1 MINSSVDVTCGKRC
15 SFASVAPDYEH
26 HVCSLAGYAL
36 LEVRCRSQS
45 YTLASFNQAAC
56 DLFQVEERIPVV
68 LRANE
73 AVGAATE
80 KVRQLK
86 LEVFER
92 GVKIDQLNRQLAA
105 AEVEVEQTRD
115 RANNLEE
122 RFTQVGNEDAP
133 TVPCSISNPILLYTS
148 CCFFQC

>member
-1 MINSSVDVTCGKRC
+1 MVK
-15 SFASVAPDYEH
+15 
-26 HVCSLAGYAL
+26 
-36 LEVRCRSQS
+36 
-45 YTLASFNQAAC
+45 
-56 DLFQVEERIPVV
+56 
-68 LRANE
+68 RANE

-80 KVRQLK
+80 KIRQLK

-105 AEVEVEQTRD
+105 AEVEVEQTRE

-133 TVPCSISNPILLYTS
+133 TGSCCISNPILL
-148 CCFFQC
+148 